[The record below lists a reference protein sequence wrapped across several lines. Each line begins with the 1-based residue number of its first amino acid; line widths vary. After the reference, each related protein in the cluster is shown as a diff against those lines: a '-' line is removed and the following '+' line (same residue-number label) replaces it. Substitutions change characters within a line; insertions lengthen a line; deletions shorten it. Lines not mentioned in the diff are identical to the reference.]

1 VLPGNRRAR
10 RFYEAAGWVADGA
23 ERSAEVQGVVVPEV
37 RYRRRLSQRP
47 GRTRAARRG
56 QWWPLGQSRRG
67 RSMRARTAAR
77 LAWWL
82 CAAAL
87 AMMAAR
93 LLVVVLGATAPL
105 PPGFP
110 PPAIQAIEVIGFL
123 GAPILGGVI
132 AAHRPENPYGWL
144 WCAIGLTLG
153 VTFLAVGYGAYTLV
167 VEPGAFRGG
176 MAAAWVSGVAT
187 AIDYGLLPFVFL
199 LVPDGRLPSDR
210 WRWVAWT
217 AGLIGVVLV
226 VLFAVGPEIY
236 DFPFVDN
243 PVRFAGTTGELVD
256 RLFRSDVV
264 QVVWLAYIATLALS
278 AVSMAVRFRRAR
290 GQERQQLKWLA
301 VVGVAVFGFF
311 VVDVF
316 VSAWEGRL
324 LDAVVGAV
332 LFSALYAAI
341 GIAVLRHRLYDI
353 DLLLTRTLAYGLLTA
368 AFTVVYLAIVVGI
381 GTLAGS
387 SGKPNLFLSIVATAV
402 IAVAFQPARDRS
414 RRLANRLVYG
424 RRATPYEVLSGF
436 SRGVAGAATDE
447 SLQRMARLVVEATG
461 ARQATVWLRL
471 GDALQ
476 PQARWPKD
484 GPVPAPVPLQG
495 RGVHEALAE
504 TQAPSRSFL
513 VGPEDELLGA
523 LTVTISPAE
532 PLTVASEKLITD
544 LATQTGLGLRFQRM
558 RERALFARALASFL
572 PPEVAEL
579 VQASPTALS
588 LREELEATILFSD
601 IRGFSSLAER
611 LPPRQVAEVVG
622 RHLTAMV
629 EVVTSCGGVLDKFAG
644 DAVMAVFGAPRP
656 VADHARRALACAA
669 AMQHR
674 QLALN
679 NEAEHPGLPAF
690 QIGIGVNTGTV
701 IAGTLGG
708 PGRLDYTVLGDA
720 VNIAQRLQS
729 EAVGGE
735 ILASAITVRQAGTD
749 RAEPVGRR
757 RLKGRQELVDVYR
770 IDWAA
775 APTAAE

>member
-1 VLPGNRRAR
+1 M
-10 RFYEAAGWVADGA
+10 
-23 ERSAEVQGVVVPEV
+23 
-37 RYRRRLSQRP
+37 
-47 GRTRAARRG
+47 RG
-56 QWWPLGQSRRG
+56 GHRRG
-67 RSMRARTAAR
+67 RLRARTAAR

-82 CAAAL
+82 CAVAL

-93 LLVVVLGATAPL
+93 LVVVVLGATTPL

-110 PPAIQAIEVIGFL
+110 PPAVQAIEVIGFL

-132 AAHRPENPYGWL
+132 ASHRPENPYGWL
-144 WCAIGLTLG
+144 WCAIGLSLG
-153 VTFLAVGYGAYTLV
+153 VTFFAVGYGAYTLV
-167 VEPGAFRGG
+167 VEPGALPGG
-176 MAAAWVSGVAT
+176 VAAAWVSGVAT

-210 WRWVAWT
+210 WRPVAWT
-217 AGLIGVVLV
+217 AGLVGVALV

-243 PVRFAGTTGELVD
+243 PVRFTGAPGELVEW
-256 RLFRSDVV
+256 LFQSDVV
-264 QVVWLAYIATLALS
+264 QVVRLAYIATLALS

-301 VVGVAVFGFF
+301 SVGIAVLGFF
-311 VVDVF
+311 VADIF
-316 VSAWEGRL
+316 VSVWDGRL
-324 LDAVVGAV
+324 LDAVVAAV
-332 LFSALYAAI
+332 LFSAMYAAI

-368 AFTVVYLAIVVGI
+368 AFTVVYLVIVVGI
-381 GTLAGS
+381 GSLVGS
-387 SGKPNLFLSIVATAV
+387 RGRPSLLPIAATGV
-402 IAVAFQPARDRS
+402 IAVAFQPARERS

-424 RRATPYEVLSGF
+424 RRATPYEVLSAF
-436 SRGVAGAATDE
+436 SRGVTGASTDA

-461 ARQATVWLRL
+461 AVQATVWLRL
-471 GDALQ
+471 GDVLQ
-476 PQARWPKD
+476 PQARWPRH
-484 GPVPAPVPLQG
+484 GPLPEPVALQG
-495 RGVHEALAE
+495 RGVEEALAA
-504 TQAPSRSFL
+504 TQATSLSFP
-513 VGPEDELLGA
+513 VGHDEELLGA

-532 PLTVASEKLITD
+532 PLTLAGEKLITD

-558 RERALFARALASFL
+558 KERALFARALASFL

-579 VQASPTALS
+579 VEASPSALS

-611 LPPRQVAEVVG
+611 LPPREVAEVVG

-629 EVVTSCGGVLDKFAG
+629 EVVTSHGGVLDKFAG

-656 VADHARRALACAA
+656 TTDHTRRALACAA
-669 AMQHR
+669 AMQRR

-679 NEAEHPGLPAF
+679 GAAEHAGLPAF

-720 VNIAQRLQS
+720 VNVAQRLQS

-735 ILASAITVRQAGTD
+735 ILAAAVTVRQAGAD
-749 RAEPVGRR
+749 RAEPVGAK
-757 RLKGRQELVDVYR
+757 RLKGRQELVEVYR
-770 IDWAA
+770 IHWAA
-775 APTAAE
+775 TTTAQPW

>member
-1 VLPGNRRAR
+1 MRA
-10 RFYEAAGWVADGA
+10 GH
-23 ERSAEVQGVVVPEV
+23 Q
-37 RYRRRLSQRP
+37 
-47 GRTRAARRG
+47 
-56 QWWPLGQSRRG
+56 RG
-67 RSMRARTAAR
+67 RVGARTAAR

-82 CAAAL
+82 CAVSL

-93 LLVVVLGATAPL
+93 LVVVVLGASTAL
-105 PPGFP
+105 PAGFP
-110 PPAIQAIEVIGFL
+110 PPVVQAIEVIGFL

-132 AAHRPENPYGWL
+132 ASHRPENPYGWL
-144 WCAIGLTLG
+144 WCAIGLSLG

-167 VEPGAFRGG
+167 VEPGALPGG
-176 MAAAWVSGVAT
+176 VAAAWVSGVAT

-210 WRWVAWT
+210 WRWVART
-217 AGLIGVVLV
+217 AGLVGVVLV

-243 PVRFAGTTGELVD
+243 PVRFTGTPGELVEW
-256 RLFRSDVV
+256 LFQSGVAR
-264 QVVWLAYIATLALS
+264 VVWLAYIATLALS

-301 VVGVAVFGFF
+301 FVGIAVFGFF

-324 LDAVVGAV
+324 LDAVVGAL
-332 LFSALYAAI
+332 LFSAMYAAI

-381 GTLAGS
+381 GTLVGS
-387 SGKPNLFLSIVATAV
+387 PERPGLLSIAATAV
-402 IAVAFQPARDRS
+402 IAVAFQPARERS

-424 RRATPYEVLSGF
+424 KRATPYEVLSAF
-436 SRGVAGAATDE
+436 SRGVAGASTDD
-447 SLQRMARLVVEATG
+447 SLLRMARLVVEATG
-461 ARQATVWLRL
+461 ATQATVWLRL
-471 GDALQ
+471 GDVLQ
-476 PQARWPKD
+476 PQARWPERRPLPE
-484 GPVPAPVPLQG
+484 PVALEG
-495 RGVHEALAE
+495 RGVDEALAA
-504 TQAPSRSFL
+504 TQATSLSFP
-513 VGPEDELLGA
+513 VGHEEELLGA

-532 PLTVASEKLITD
+532 PLTVAGEKLITD

-558 RERALFARALASFL
+558 KERALFARALASFL

-579 VQASPTALS
+579 VEASPSALS

-611 LPPRQVAEVVG
+611 LPPREVAEVVG
-622 RHLTAMV
+622 RHLAAMV
-629 EVVTSCGGVLDKFAG
+629 EVVTSHGGVLDKFAG

-656 VADHARRALACAA
+656 AADHTRRALACAA
-669 AMQHR
+669 AMQRR

-679 NEAEHPGLPAF
+679 DAAEHAALPTF
-690 QIGIGVNTGTV
+690 QIGIGINTGTV

-735 ILASAITVRQAGTD
+735 ILAAAVTVRQAGAD
-749 RAEPVGRR
+749 GAEPVGRK
-757 RLKGRQELVDVYR
+757 RLKGRQELVEVYR
-770 IDWAA
+770 IHWAA
-775 APTAAE
+775 APTARPS